1 MSNLNRVKEIVRRVS
16 WTEWKDICNVGLLD
30 RVEGTYEIIQL
41 DMVKY
46 KDKVCLERVKYT

>member
-1 MSNLNRVKEIVRRVS
+1 MSNLDRVKEIVRRVS

-46 KDKVCLERVKYT
+46 KDKVCLKRVKYT